1 CRSKPSMSA
10 TIKHKTMVSVDRRNG
25 LFMASLIVVFVVE
38 KSLFPSASR
47 GVVTGSYQGN
57 KNN

>member
-1 CRSKPSMSA
+1 MSA

-38 KSLFPSASR
+38 KSLFPSANR
-47 GVVTGSYQGN
+47 GVVTGRYQGN

>member
-1 CRSKPSMSA
+1 
-10 TIKHKTMVSVDRRNG
+10 MVSVDRRNG

-38 KSLFPSASR
+38 KSLFPSANR
-47 GVVTGSYQGN
+47 GVVTGIYQGN